1 LARAKRAAA
10 PPAWACRPVRPRRA
24 G

>member
-1 LARAKRAAA
+1 LAHAKRAAA